1 MSTQILILQIGIP
14 ASLKEKEVTHNEIPN
29 NMFLIDSYLFGNLLL
44 FSSNA

>member
-1 MSTQILILQIGIP
+1 MSTHILILQIGIP
-14 ASLKEKEVTHNEIPN
+14 ASLKEKEVKHNEISN